1 MVRKIGQVALAAMI
15 AAFGVVV
22 SVGAI
27 VAQDKKDVPTI
38 KEIMAEAHKGKK
50 SLIAKLKAGVKEEK
64 WDDIAKDAEKFKD
77 LGVALGKNKPEKG
90 EAASWKEL
98 TAEYKKST
106 AAVAK
111 GVEKKDQKAA
121 NEALVKIGKSCT
133 SCHDEH
139 KSK

>member
-27 VAQDKKDVPTI
+27 VAQDKKDVPTV

-50 SLIAKLKAGVKEEK
+50 ALMPKIKAGVKEEK
-64 WDDIAKDAEKFKD
+64 WDDIAKDADKYKD
-77 LGVALGKNKPEKG
+77 LGAALGKNKPEKG
-90 EAASWKEL
+90 DADSWKKL
-98 TAEYKKST
+98 TEEFKKST

-121 NEALVKIGKSCT
+121 NEALTKIGKSCMT
-133 SCHDEH
+133 CHDEH
-139 KSK
+139 RSK